1 MSGRI
6 FEAVMMV
13 CFGVSWPLSILRTY
27 RVKNPAGKSIAFLW
41 LIIAGYLSGIVSKIV
56 GGNVDWVIGLYA
68 LNAIMVGIDL
78 TLVYFYRAR
87 NLAAEKSRK

>member
-41 LIIAGYLSGIVSKIV
+41 LIIVGYISGIVSKIV
-56 GGNVDWVIGLYA
+56 GGNIDWVIGLYA
-68 LNAIMVGIDL
+68 LNAIMVGTDL

-87 NLAAEKSRK
+87 NPAAEKNRK